1 MLSKLNLPNQLGFD
15 VQSAANKTK
24 KLLEE
29 ASSLQKTNLVG
40 DRFNQ
45 ELFESKVENDAS
57 FFIKMINNLEEN
69 TKVSTLGK
77 LQPLFENVKE
87 ILQEVNLKPRSCSA
101 AIDNQ
106 VLNENTILNIY
117 SKYLTENITKQ
128 YSQPLFEG
136 TLLTENADYSKIL
149 MESLIINKLSDKVNV
164 EHFTKYALFENTL
177 YENMHSMI
185 FPGNI
190 KKEINNFINIQ
201 ESSYFEMFDRN
212 VKVLVQENEE
222 ILGSIV
228 SNLAPM
234 LFEEATGINCNQFK
248 GISKVLRRT
257 K

>member
-45 ELFESKVENDAS
+45 ELFEAKVENDAS
-57 FFIKMINNLEEN
+57 FFIKMMNNLEES
-69 TKVSTLGK
+69 TKVETIGK
-77 LQPLFENVKE
+77 LQPLFENVKD

-101 AIDNQ
+101 AVDNQ
-106 VLNENTILNIY
+106 ELNESTITDIY

-136 TLLTENADYSKIL
+136 TLLADNADHSKLL
-149 MESLIINKLSDKVNV
+149 MESLIKTGASDKVNV

-177 YENMHSMI
+177 FENMSSMI
-185 FPGNI
+185 IPSSLR
-190 KKEINNFINIQ
+190 KEIDTFISIQ

-212 VKVLVQENEE
+212 AKVLLEENDA
-222 ILGSIV
+222 IMSDIIG
-228 SNLAPM
+228 NLAVM
-234 LFEEATGINCNQFK
+234 LFEESTKINCASFK
-248 GISKVLRRT
+248 GISKVLRD
-257 K
+257 